1 MSLGVEYAAPM
12 GRLDDVDLS
21 KRLKTKE
28 YEERLT
34 AAQARVELL
43 RLVAGG
49 KVPPDGPLGP
59 GVCVLVEGWDAG
71 GKGGAIKRLVA
82 RMDPRHV
89 RYAPFSA
96 PSYDE
101 KRHHWLLRFAPAIPG
116 RGGMS
121 VLDRSWYGRVLVE
134 RVEGFASD
142 EEWGRA
148 YEEIVGFERSLAM
161 EGLLLI
167 KIWLHISEEE
177 QLKRFQKREKDPLKA
192 WKLTDED
199 WRNRARRRD
208 YCDAVEDMFKRTDH
222 EACTWHVLPG
232 DQKKYARVAV
242 IETVSDALEAALKHE
257 GIPIPDVA

>member
-1 MSLGVEYAAPM
+1 M

-21 KRLKTKE
+21 QRLKRRE
-28 YEERLT
+28 YEERLEV
-34 AAQARVELL
+34 AQKRIELL

-49 KVPPDGPLGP
+49 KVPADGPLGP
-59 GVCVLVEGWDAG
+59 GLCVVVEGWDAG

-82 RMDPRHV
+82 QMDPRHV
-89 RYAPFSA
+89 RYAPFAA
-96 PSYDE
+96 PTYDE

-116 RGGMS
+116 RGGMAI
-121 VLDRSWYGRVLVE
+121 LDRSWYGRVLVE

-142 EEWGRA
+142 DEWGRA

-161 EGLLLI
+161 EGLLLV

-177 QLKRFQKREKDPLKA
+177 QLKRFQKRENDPLKA

-208 YCDAVEDMFKRTDH
+208 YCEAIEDMFERTDQKS
-222 EACTWHVLPG
+222 ARWHVVAG
-232 DQKKYARVAV
+232 EQKKFARVAV
-242 IETVSDALEAALKHE
+242 IETVAEALEDALEGE
-257 GIPIPDVA
+257 GIPIPDISS